1 MDWFL
6 SVILFAASSS
16 ITPGP
21 NNIMLMSSG
30 LNFGVRQSIPHLL
43 GILVGFPLLI
53 VAVALGFSALF
64 AVFPQLHNLIQ
75 IVGVVYLLFFA
86 WMIATSEA
94 SDFSA
99 ANKKAMSF
107 LQALAFQWFN
117 PKAWIMATGAIA
129 AYTSV
134 DADFAIQVVYIVTV
148 FCLVGTPCMVVWL
161 LFGSFLSR
169 YLKRSSYRKVFNV
182 TMAGLLLIS
191 ILPIVRDLTI

>member
-1 MDWFL
+1 MDWYL
-6 SVILFAASSS
+6 SVLLFAASSS

-30 LNFGVRQSIPHLL
+30 LNFGVRQTIPHLL

-53 VAVALGFSALF
+53 VAVAVGFSALF
-64 AVFPQLHNLIQ
+64 TVFPQLHKLIQ
-75 IVGVVYLLFFA
+75 IVGVIYLLYFA
-86 WMIATSEA
+86 WMIATSET

-99 ANKKAMSF
+99 SNKKALTF

-129 AYTSV
+129 AYTSA
-134 DADFAIQVVYIVTV
+134 DSDFALQVVYIVMA
-148 FCLVGTPCMVVWL
+148 FCLVAIPCMVVWL

-169 YLKRSSYRKVFNV
+169 YLRRTSYRKVFNV

-191 ILPIVRDLTI
+191 ILPIIRDLTI